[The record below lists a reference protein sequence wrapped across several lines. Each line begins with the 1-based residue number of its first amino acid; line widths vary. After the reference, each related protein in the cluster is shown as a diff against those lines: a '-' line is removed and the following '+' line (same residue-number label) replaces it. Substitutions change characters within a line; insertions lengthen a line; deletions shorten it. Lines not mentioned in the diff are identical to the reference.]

1 MDYSDQKLWFSSEGT
16 EKVKESGVKASDMS
30 DTQRGDKSVS
40 DGSSKSSKTKTF
52 IDKILK
58 KQEQQIMSLAEKRQY
73 ATSVD
78 AAAYFGKMIRS
89 NFQKEMSERNDDE
102 ETEFTAPKYSKP
114 SQGTDNDSLEASTV
128 AENEGGE
135 EDVRAALTCF
145 FLHMYGD
152 MVSFVK

>member
-58 KQEQQIMSLAEKRQY
+58 KQEVIMIVVQKVLNLVIEFITLLKIFEIIKDFLRSF
-73 ATSVD
+73 
-78 AAAYFGKMIRS
+78 FGRGFYRFRNFRS
-89 NFQKEMSERNDDE
+89 
-102 ETEFTAPKYSKP
+102 SKI
-114 SQGTDNDSLEASTV
+114 L
-128 AENEGGE
+128 
-135 EDVRAALTCF
+135 
-145 FLHMYGD
+145 
-152 MVSFVK
+152 